1 MGMKQPELKLREHGP
16 DQEMGSWVM
25 AGPCSAETEE
35 QVMATAR
42 ALKKVAGVKA
52 YRAGIWKPRTR
63 PNSFEGVGAAGL
75 PWLKRV
81 KREVG
86 LPVAVEVARAEHVY
100 EALTYGVD
108 ILWVGARTTV
118 NPFSVQ
124 EIADALKGVDVPVW
138 VKNPIN
144 PDLGLWIGA
153 LERLNKAGVKKLGA
167 IHRGF
172 STQDNS
178 QYRNSPKW
186 ELALDL
192 KNQIPHLPIICD
204 PSHMGGKR
212 QYLSELAQ
220 KGLDLGMDGLMLE
233 SHVNPDQA
241 WSDPAQQ
248 LKPEALN
255 QLLNGLQH
263 RNGNEMVNECEA
275 RLEALR
281 GEIDYIDQE
290 LIEIIWRRNRVAEKI
305 GEYKKAN
312 NVPILQVQRWKE
324 LLEDRI
330 KKASGMGLNRAVIED
345 IYNRLHLHSIEAQ
358 AQS

>member
-1 MGMKQPELKLREHGP
+1 MSIKRPELKLAEHGP
-16 DQEMGSWVM
+16 DDSEGPWMI

-35 QVMATAR
+35 QVMATAW
-42 ALKKVAGVKA
+42 ALKEIPGVKA

-63 PNSFEGVGAAGL
+63 PDSFEGVGAAGL

-86 LPVAVEVARAEHVY
+86 LPIAVEVARAEHVY

-124 EIADALKGVDVPVW
+124 EVADALRGVNIPVW

-153 LERLNKAGVKKLGA
+153 LERLNKAGIRKLGA

-172 STQDNS
+172 STHES
-178 QYRNSPKW
+178 TCYRNAPKW
-186 ELALDL
+186 EMALEL
-192 KNQIPHLPIICD
+192 KQQIPNLPILCD

-212 QYLSELAQ
+212 EYLAQLAQ
-220 KGLDLGMDGLMLE
+220 KGLDLGASGLMLE
-233 SHVNPDQA
+233 SHVSPDQA

-248 LKPEALN
+248 LTPEALRS
-255 QLLNGLQH
+255 LLEGLKT
-263 RNGNEMVNECEA
+263 RNGKKAFSENEA
-275 RLEALR
+275 RLETLR
-281 GEIDYIDQE
+281 EEIDHIDQE
-290 LIEIIWRRNRVAEKI
+290 LIEIIWRRNEVAARI
-305 GEYKKAN
+305 GEFKKEN
-312 NVPILQVQRWKE
+312 NVPVLQVQRWKD
-324 LLEDRI
+324 LLDDRV
-330 KKASGMGLNRAVIED
+330 KKAAGLGLNRNIIED
-345 IYNRLHLHSIEAQ
+345 IYNRLHYHSLEV
-358 AQS
+358 QS